1 MGVDLGGARVRV
13 AQLLLHRSDI
23 DTSCQQMGGKGM
35 AQRMATDRFM
45 QLSLTRSLSH
55 GFLQCG
61 WVHMVAT
68 QGVVRWVMT
77 QFAGREQV
85 VPAQLQRSIRVFASQ
100 RERKMHS
107 GIVWNLAVR
116 QKVALHIGNL
126 LTQRLEQFRGEGYR
140 RCLPPLAFQMLM
152 HR

>member
-1 MGVDLGGARVRV
+1 ME
-13 AQLLLHRSDI
+13 
-23 DTSCQQMGGKGM
+23 
-35 AQRMATDRFM
+35 TDRFM
-45 QLSLTRSLSH
+45 QLSLTRSLSY

-116 QKVALHIGNL
+116 QKAALHIGNL
-126 LTQRLEQFRGEGYR
+126 LTQRLEQFRGEGY
-140 RCLPPLAFQMLM
+140 PAMFTAFGIPDVDAQRVKVEILYPQA
-152 HR
+152 HDLH